1 MYGIKQKTLGSKIF
15 TLIIQ
20 LVYLTLAVYLI
31 ARSDLAN
38 IVSYALYFCL
48 LITFIRL
55 NAMSFIWLP
64 RGISWKEALGNS
76 TAFAIYYIGF
86 PLFAIYHHSSFNM
99 SMYLIGIALFLIGSF
114 INTTS
119 ELLRKPFKD
128 DPANKGKLYTGGL
141 FKYAIHVNYFGDV
154 LWAAGFALVTLNWW
168 AMIIPVFLLLL
179 FKFSYIPN
187 ADKYLRGK
195 YGKQF
200 EAYQKNTKKLIPFIW

>member
-1 MYGIKQKTLGSKIF
+1 MYGIKQKTLGSKWF

-31 ARSDLAN
+31 VRSDLA
-38 IVSYALYFCL
+38 SYLSYTLYLFL

-64 RGISWKEALGNS
+64 RGISWKEAIGNS

-86 PLFAIYHHSSFNM
+86 PLFAIYDHSSFNL

-114 INTTS
+114 VNTTS

-128 DPANKGKLYTGGL
+128 NPANKGKLYTGGF
-141 FKYAIHVNYFGDV
+141 FKYAIHINYFGDV
-154 LWAAGFALVTLNWW
+154 LWVAGFALVTLNWW
-168 AMIIPVFLLLL
+168 ALTIPVFLLLL
-179 FKFSYIPN
+179 FMFSYIPN
-187 ADKYLRGK
+187 ADNYLLDK

-200 EAYQKNTKKLIPFIW
+200 EDYQKNTKKLIPFIW